1 MRRQFQ
7 QTKETVTDSTM
18 SEELKYNSGVEA
30 EKSST
35 RDEKRVDT
43 EEVLDVA
50 PQEDDHD
57 VYVILS
63 LCDTASLTA
72 R

>member
-1 MRRQFQ
+1 
-7 QTKETVTDSTM
+7 M
-18 SEELKYNSGVEA
+18 SEELKYNSGVET